1 MDTTKS
7 TARLAGFLY
16 LIVVLCGTIYL
27 QYIPS
32 NIKLK
37 GDPSTILPRLINA
50 ELFFKVGIVCEI
62 LCWVAF
68 LILPIVLYKLFKPVN
83 GIVAKLM
90 VVFAVVQVP
99 IAFMNLLNKFA
110 VLSLIS
116 GSAYIK
122 VFPTDHLSA
131 QILFYLNLYRQGN
144 FINQIFWG
152 IWLFPFGYLVFKSG
166 FLPKILGILLMAGC
180 LGYLIDFFG
189 SFLLPEYDETI
200 IANYIILPASL
211 GEIGI
216 CLWLMIIGIKD
227 KQMPLTT
234 STAAI
239 K

>member
-1 MDTTKS
+1 MDTRKS

-16 LIVVLCGTIYL
+16 LIVVLCGTLYL

-37 GDPSTILPRLINA
+37 GDPSAIMPRLINA
-50 ELFFKVGIVCEI
+50 ELLFRVGIVCEI
-62 LCWVAF
+62 ICWVAF
-68 LILPIVLYKLFKPVN
+68 LVLPIVLYKLFKPVN
-83 GIVAKLM
+83 GTVARLM
-90 VVFAVVQVP
+90 VVFAIVQVP

-116 GSAYIK
+116 GSAYFK
-122 VFPTDHLSA
+122 VFPTDRLPA
-131 QILFYLNLYRQGN
+131 QILFYLNLYQQGN

-189 SFLLPEYDETI
+189 SFLFPEYDKTI
-200 IANYIILPASL
+200 ISNYITLPASL

-227 KQMPLTT
+227 KQIPLTL
-234 STAAI
+234 STAAV

>member
-1 MDTTKS
+1 MDTRKS

-16 LIVVLCGTIYL
+16 LIVILCGTLYL

-37 GDPSTILPRLINA
+37 GEPSTILPRLINA
-50 ELFFKVGIVCEI
+50 ELLFRAGMVCEI
-62 LCWVAF
+62 ICWVAF

-83 GIVAKLM
+83 GTVAGLM
-90 VVFAVVQVP
+90 VILAVVQVP

-116 GSAYIK
+116 ESAYLK
-122 VFPTDHLSA
+122 VFPTEHLSA

-152 IWLFPFGYLVFKSG
+152 LWLFPFGYLVFKSG
-166 FLPKILGILLMAGC
+166 FLPKILGFLLMAGC

-189 SFLLPEYDETI
+189 SFLLPAYDKSI
-200 IANYIILPASL
+200 ISNYMTLSASIS
-211 GEIGI
+211 EVGI

-227 KQMPLTT
+227 KQIPLIT

>member
-1 MDTTKS
+1 MDTRKS
-7 TARLAGFLY
+7 TARLAGVLY
-16 LIVVLCGTIYL
+16 LIVVLCGTLYL

-37 GDPSTILPRLINA
+37 GDPSNILPRLINA
-50 ELFFKVGIVCEI
+50 ELLFRIGIGCEI
-62 LCWVAF
+62 ICWVAF
-68 LILPIVLYKLFKPVN
+68 LILPIVLYKLLKPVN
-83 GIVAKLM
+83 ETIARLM

-116 GSAYIK
+116 GSAYLK
-122 VFPTDHLSA
+122 VFPTDHLSF
-131 QILFYLNLYRQGN
+131 QILFYLNLYQQGN

-152 IWLFPFGYLVFKSG
+152 LWLFPFGYLVFKSG
-166 FLPKILGILLMAGC
+166 FLPKILGLLLMAGC

-189 SFLLPEYDETI
+189 SFLSPAYDKTI
-200 IANYIILPASL
+200 ISNYITLPASL

-227 KQMPLTT
+227 RQIPFTT
-234 STAAI
+234 SIAAI